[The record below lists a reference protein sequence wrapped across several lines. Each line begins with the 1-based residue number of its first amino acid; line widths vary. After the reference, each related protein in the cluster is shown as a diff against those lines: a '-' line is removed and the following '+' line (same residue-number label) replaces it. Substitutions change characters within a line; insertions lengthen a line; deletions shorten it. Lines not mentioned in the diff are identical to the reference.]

1 MAVQLNTTN
10 YPDLIAGINTILSS
24 GQYRA
29 VTMTIFNDAEGATVS
44 TDSNGNVL
52 LNRAFSSTVSQAETV
67 DAAGNT
73 VNGTVTISFND
84 GLQFVCTNNVDAYWY
99 TLSGISILSR

>member
-10 YPDLIAGINTILSS
+10 YPDLITGINTILSS

-29 VTMTIFNDAEGATVS
+29 VTMTIFNDAEGTTVS

-67 DAAGNT
+67 DADGNT

-84 GLQFVCTNNVDAYWY
+84 GLQFLSTNNVDSYWY

>member
-1 MAVQLNTTN
+1 MAVQLNTIN
-10 YPDLIAGINTILSS
+10 YPDLIAGINAILSS

-29 VTMTIFNDAEGATVS
+29 VTMTIFNDAEGTTVS

-52 LNRAFSSTVSQAETV
+52 LNRAFSTTVSQAESV
-67 DAAGNT
+67 DADGNI
-73 VNGTVTISFND
+73 VNGTVKISFND
-84 GLQFVCTNNVDAYWY
+84 GLEFLCTNNVDAYWY